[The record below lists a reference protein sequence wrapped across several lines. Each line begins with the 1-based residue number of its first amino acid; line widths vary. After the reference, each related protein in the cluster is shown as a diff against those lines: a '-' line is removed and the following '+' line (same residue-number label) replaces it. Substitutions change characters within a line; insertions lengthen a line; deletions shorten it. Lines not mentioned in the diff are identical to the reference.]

1 MPSSLDL
8 LASIHQL
15 FPSLRILGNT
25 ALFQQTLVAEDH
37 ERLRNVRNAHGLT
50 IEQGTSQRDHAGND
64 DIFVCLAV
72 GGVVG
77 LINVRREVFNVLAPQ
92 LLNIVNVCIHQIDL
106 GACFNCGN
114 DEVAVIT
121 AIEGKID
128 FHVRMQLSES
138 VSCLLQNQCLI
149 LRLTP
154 ARPVL
159 NRTGQR
165 ISCRIC
171 SSGRCS
177 YTRRGRTAAT
187 TCGQTHCG
195 STCSGN
201 LEEITTRNLIHDKL
215 SF

>member
-1 MPSSLDL
+1 MDGKKRTYLAIDLKSFYASVECVDRHLDPL
-8 LASIHQL
+8 TT
-15 FPSLRILGNT
+15 N
-25 ALFQQTLVAEDH
+25 LVVAD
-37 ERLRNVRNAHGLT
+37 
-50 IEQGTSQRDHAGND
+50 
-64 DIFVCLAV
+64 
-72 GGVVG
+72 
-77 LINVRREVFNVLAPQ
+77 
-92 LLNIVNVCIHQIDL
+92 VCIHQIDL

-177 YTRRGRTAAT
+177 YTRRGRAAAT